1 MLPKTAVSA
10 ALSLARSGP
19 RTPPSSARNQKRRIP
34 RKEGARSS
42 GKPRGSNP
50 AKNSGVTI
58 SISTQTLEQPFM
70 QKLYTLHE
78 RRPSNGQYLRRKGE
92 RFEVSLRLSLAMK
105 HKKKPK
111 LPRQRWGLK
120 PFDRIHVGK
129 KGYNRQRDK
138 RAVERRALLGE
149 WEGSWDA
156 R

>member
-1 MLPKTAVSA
+1 MGNISA
-10 ALSLARSGP
+10 
-19 RTPPSSARNQKRRIP
+19 
-34 RKEGARSS
+34 EGV
-42 GKPRGSNP
+42 K
-50 AKNSGVTI
+50 
-58 SISTQTLEQPFM
+58 
-70 QKLYTLHE
+70 
-78 RRPSNGQYLRRKGE
+78 

-111 LPRQRWGLK
+111 LPRQRWWLK
-120 PFDRIHVGK
+120 PFDRIHAGK